1 MRAGVDEAALRAVI
15 TYKWVKGVV
24 QLLLCATLAIS
35 LLLGLHDELARWAHE
50 FRNHSTRAYAVVLGR
65 LFERATTPRGL
76 HITLAALFIDG
87 TVTCLEGWALQ
98 SRRTWGPW
106 LVVAVTGSLL
116 PFEVYELFHHFRW
129 IRLVVLGVNVAVVVF
144 LILHA
149 RQQARTLAGSAP
161 GGESPPSGKRVEGT
175 SGAVTGDEARP
186 PV

>member
-1 MRAGVDEAALRAVI
+1 VDEAALRAVI

-24 QLLLCATLAIS
+24 QLLLCATLAVT

-50 FRNHSTRAYAVVLGR
+50 FRNHSTRAYAVVIGR
-65 LFERATTPRGL
+65 LLERATSRRGL

-98 SRRTWGPW
+98 SRRPWGPW

-116 PFEVYELFHHFRW
+116 PFEGYEMFHHFRW
-129 IRLVVLGVNVAVVVF
+129 IRLLVLVVNLAVVVF
-144 LILHA
+144 LIFHA
-149 RQQARTLAGSAP
+149 REQARTLAGPPP
-161 GGESPPSGKRVEGT
+161 GGETPRAEKPVEGT
-175 SGAVTGDEARP
+175 SGTVTGDEAQP